1 MTAHAHMIC
10 TVVCWLFLDRTVVS
24 ASWCLLSALPRSSQM
39 WEMYRKRSGA
49 WQKRFVTIRSGGG
62 YSPAT
67 VHRLLSHHQEGF
79 PPAVE
84 CHLDMPSG
92 LDSPDIVASHG
103 SSSPMHPFKLPPG
116 RSYTNGTLPH
126 LVTRPCESA
135 SGCFTREGE
144 NCGNSPGLPH
154 LDRRFSCH
162 SHLYNEGWERRW
174 VCDPCGSNAPPHMR
188 SGPTS
193 THLRQVCQRSGS
205 ESVGRELRPIRCVW
219 QDVEVPL
226 NTTLSVVTDSSTES
240 APPSPTQ
247 SHGESTVN
255 QSTIN
260 EEVGHAVLCKVCDS
274 T

>member
-1 MTAHAHMIC
+1 MNC
-10 TVVCWLFLDRTVVS
+10 TVVCCLFLDHTVVS
-24 ASWCLLSALPRSSQM
+24 ASWRLLSALPCSSQM

-49 WQKRFVTIRSGGG
+49 WQKRFVTIRNGG

-67 VHRLLSHHQEGF
+67 MHRLLSHHREGA
-79 PPAVE
+79 PPSGE

-92 LDSPDIVASHG
+92 LDSPDIVPSHG
-103 SSSPMHPFKLPPG
+103 SSSPTHPFKLPPG

-126 LVTRPCESA
+126 LVPGLCGGA
-135 SGCFTREGE
+135 SGSFTREGE
-144 NCGNSPGLPH
+144 NCGNSPGSPH
-154 LDRRFSCH
+154 LDRRFSYH

-174 VCDPCGSNAPPHMR
+174 VCDPCESYSPPHMR

-193 THLRQVCQRSGS
+193 THQRQVCQRNGS
-205 ESVGRELRPIRCVW
+205 ESVGRELKPIRRVW

-226 NTTLSVVTDSSTES
+226 NTTPSVVTDSSTES

-260 EEVGHAVLCKVCDS
+260 EEVGQGALCNVCHQH
-274 T
+274 